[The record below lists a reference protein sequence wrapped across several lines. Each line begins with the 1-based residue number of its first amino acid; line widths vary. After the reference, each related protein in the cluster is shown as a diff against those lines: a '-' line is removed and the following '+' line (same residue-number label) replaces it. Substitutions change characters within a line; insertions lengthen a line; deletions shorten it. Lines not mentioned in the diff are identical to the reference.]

1 MPQTFERNQVGKR
14 EDLLDNIY
22 NVDAKKTPILSML
35 PKGKELVNTTR
46 RWQADAY
53 ADPQTDG
60 VIDGADVSEYE
71 DAAANR
77 EEIEGRVQRLWRTP
91 KTSTMTRISDVAG
104 QGKAQEF
111 AKAIVKKTSELK
123 RDAECVLG
131 SDNESQDDTGSQ
143 PYKTRG
149 LGKWIQNSAQSHAPV
164 PAAFR
169 TPTASIDTTALAALT
184 PALVNTVMQSQADQV
199 GSEMTYALV
208 CGTSLKKTFTNMVGY
223 VATVSNFTAITRT
236 QRGDETAWTN
246 NIQSF
251 TGDFGTYDLILSRWL
266 NFNNATKVSD
276 PRRGYALDTDMLS
289 LDFNQPWKFQELP
302 DLGGGRRG
310 LIDVIMML
318 CVKNPLGLA
327 KFAATNDS

>member
-22 NVDAKKTPILSML
+22 NVDAKKTPLLSMI

-60 VIDGADVSEYE
+60 VVDGADVSEYE

-77 EEIEGRVQRLWRTP
+77 EELEGRVQRLWRTP
-91 KTSTMTRISDVAG
+91 KTSTMTRVTDVAG

-111 AKAIVKKTSELK
+111 AKAIVKKTAELK

-131 SDNESQDDTGSQ
+131 SDNESQDDNGSV

-149 LGKWIQNSAQSHAPV
+149 LGKWIQATAQSHEPV
-164 PAAFR
+164 PEAFR
-169 TPTASIDTTALAALT
+169 TPSASINTTALASLT
-184 PALVNTVMQSQADQV
+184 PALVNNVMQSQADET

-236 QRGDETAWTN
+236 DRGTETAWTN

-266 NFNNATKVSD
+266 NYNNTTKVAD
-276 PRRGYALDTDMLS
+276 ARRGYALDTDMLS
-289 LDFNQPWKFQELP
+289 LDFNQPWRFQELP
-302 DLGGGRRG
+302 DMGGGRRG

-327 KFAATNDS
+327 KFAATQDS

>member
-1 MPQTFERNQVGKR
+1 MPQTFERNQTGKR

-22 NVDAKKTPILSML
+22 NVDAKKTPLLSMI
-35 PKGKELVNTTR
+35 PKGKDLVNTTR

-53 ADPQTDG
+53 AAPQTDG

-77 EEIEGRVQRLWRTP
+77 EELEGRVQRLWRTP
-91 KTSTMTRISDVAG
+91 KTSTMTRVTDVAG

-111 AKAIVKKTSELK
+111 AKAIVKKTAELK
-123 RDAECVLG
+123 RDCECVLG
-131 SDNESQDDTGSQ
+131 SDNESQDDSGSV

-149 LGKWIQNSAQSHAPV
+149 LGKWIQATAQSHEPV
-164 PAAFR
+164 PSAFR
-169 TPTASIDTTALAALT
+169 TPSASIDTTALASLT
-184 PALVNTVMQSQADQV
+184 PALVNTVMQSQADQT

-223 VATVSNFTAITRT
+223 VATVSNYTAITRT
-236 QRGDETAWTN
+236 ERGTETAWTN

-266 NFNNATKVSD
+266 NYNNTTKVAD
-276 PRRGYALDTDMLS
+276 ARRGYALDSDMLS
-289 LDFNQPWKFQELP
+289 LDFNQPWRFQELP

-327 KFAATNDS
+327 KFAATADS

>member
-1 MPQTFERNQVGKR
+1 MPQTFERNQTGKR

-22 NVDAKKTPILSML
+22 NVDAKKTPLLSMI
-35 PKGKELVNTTR
+35 PKGKDLVNTTR

-53 ADPQTDG
+53 AAPQTDG

-77 EEIEGRVQRLWRTP
+77 EELEGRVQKLWRTP
-91 KTSTMTRISDVAG
+91 KTSDMTRITDVAG

-111 AKAIVKKTSELK
+111 AKAIVKKTAELK
-123 RDAECVLG
+123 RDVECVLG
-131 SDNESQDDTGSQ
+131 SDNESADDTGSA

-149 LGKWIQNSAQSHAPV
+149 LGKWIQSTAQTHEPV
-164 PAAFR
+164 PSAFR
-169 TPTASIDTTALAALT
+169 TPSASIDTTALALVT
-184 PALVNTVMQSQADQV
+184 PALVNTVMQSQADQT

-223 VATVSNFTAITRT
+223 VATVSNYTAITRT
-236 QRGDETAWTN
+236 ERGTETAWTN

-266 NFNNATKVSD
+266 NYNNTTKVAD
-276 PRRGYALDTDMLS
+276 ARRGYALDSDMLS
-289 LDFNQPWKFQELP
+289 LDFNQPWRFKELQ

-327 KFAATNDS
+327 KFAATADS

>member
-1 MPQTFERNQVGKR
+1 MPQTFERNQTGKR

-22 NVDAKKTPILSML
+22 NVDAKKTPLLSMI
-35 PKGKELVNTTR
+35 PKGKDLVNTTR

-53 ADPQTDG
+53 AAPQTDG

-77 EEIEGRVQRLWRTP
+77 EELEGRVQRLWRTP
-91 KTSTMTRISDVAG
+91 KTSTMTRVTDVAG

-111 AKAIVKKTSELK
+111 AKAIVKKTAELK
-123 RDAECVLG
+123 RDCECVLG
-131 SDNESQDDTGSQ
+131 SDNESQDDSGSV

-149 LGKWIQNSAQSHAPV
+149 LGKWIQSTAQTHEPV
-164 PAAFR
+164 PSAFR
-169 TPTASIDTTALAALT
+169 TPSASIDTTALASLT
-184 PALVNTVMQSQADQV
+184 PALVNTVMQSQADQT

-223 VATVSNFTAITRT
+223 VATVSNYTAITRT
-236 QRGDETAWTN
+236 ERGTETAWTN

-266 NFNNATKVSD
+266 NYNNTTKVAD
-276 PRRGYALDTDMLS
+276 ARRGYALDSDMLS
-289 LDFNQPWKFQELP
+289 LDFNQPWRFQELP

-327 KFAATNDS
+327 KFAATADS

>member
-1 MPQTFERNQVGKR
+1 MPQTFERNQTGKR

-22 NVDAKKTPILSML
+22 NVDAKKTPLLSMS
-35 PKGKELVNTTR
+35 PKGKDLVNTTR

-53 ADPQTDG
+53 AAPQTDG

-77 EEIEGRVQRLWRTP
+77 EELEGRVQRLWRTP
-91 KTSTMTRISDVAG
+91 KTSTMTRVTDVAG

-111 AKAIVKKTSELK
+111 AKAIVKKTAELK
-123 RDAECVLG
+123 RDCECVLG
-131 SDNESQDDTGSQ
+131 SDNESQDDSGSV

-149 LGKWIQNSAQSHAPV
+149 LGKWIQNSAQTHEPV
-164 PAAFR
+164 PSAFR
-169 TPTASIDTTALAALT
+169 TPSASIDTTALASLT
-184 PALVNTVMQSQADQV
+184 PALVNTVMQSQADQT

-236 QRGDETAWTN
+236 ERGTETAWTN

-266 NFNNATKVSD
+266 NYNNTTKVAD
-276 PRRGYALDTDMLS
+276 ARRGYALDSDMLS
-289 LDFNQPWKFQELP
+289 LDFNQPWRFQELP

-327 KFAATNDS
+327 KFAATADS

>member
-14 EDLLDNIY
+14 EDLLSNIY
-22 NVDAKKTPILSML
+22 NVDAKKTPMLSML

-77 EEIEGRVQRLWRTP
+77 EELEGRVQRLWRTP
-91 KTSTMTRISDVAG
+91 KTSTMTRVSDVAG

-111 AKAIVKKTSELK
+111 AKAIVKKTAELK
-123 RDAECVLG
+123 RDCECVLG
-131 SDNESQDDTGSQ
+131 SDNESQDDNGSV

-149 LGKWIQNSAQSHAPV
+149 LGKWIQSTAQSHEPV

-169 TPTASIDTTALAALT
+169 TPSASIDTTALASLT
-184 PALVNTVMQSQADQV
+184 PAIVNTVMQSQADET

-251 TGDFGTYDLILSRWL
+251 TGDFGTYDLVLSRWL
-266 NFNNATKVSD
+266 NYNNTTKTSD
-276 PRRGYALDTDMLS
+276 PRRGYALDTEMLS

-302 DLGGGRRG
+302 NMGGGRRG

-327 KFAATNDS
+327 KFAATADS